1 MTVAN
6 GVNFVNVVGHGFI
19 PFRRQPSVAFKTWMT
34 HATLTATKNKNPG
47 AIAGVF
53 YADATTPERRRYTRN
68 QKRRRLVRLQLS
80 VFAEH
85 SAALVADAPAVSG
98 KRCPAAQQVG
108 PSHATRMIAHP
119 CCSRLAWRELGKI
132 DGFRGRA
139 GKREQRPDQQACEY
153 HWLHPQSSLAVFGK
167 ASG

>member
-1 MTVAN
+1 MFATRLRL
-6 GVNFVNVVGHGFI
+6 HGEL
-19 PFRRQPSVAFKTWMT
+19 RRVRAPKRMSAEAGNWGMT
-34 HATLTATKNKNPG
+34 HATPRHKNKNPG

-53 YADATTPERRRYTRN
+53 YADATTTERRRYTRN
-68 QKRRRLVRLQLS
+68 EKRRRSVRLQLS

-119 CCSRLAWRELGKI
+119 CRSRLAWRKLGKI

-139 GKREQRPDQQACEY
+139 GKREQRTDQQACEY

-167 ASG
+167 GSG